1 MMLCAACKGHF
12 PFHCEGKPVSLGKP
26 LVPGGLNERE
36 MSKLTHG
43 ERIYTHTT
51 HQVITVPLF
60 SLTTSIPIA
69 KQLASIKGK
78 ETHSLPLG
86 VQVFRDHSRSAV
98 NAGDLAELR
107 RLRRPSDS
115 ARWESLLGSHVMCSC
130 VDLCLLLCLPS
141 R

>member
-1 MMLCAACKGHF
+1 MLCAACKGCF
-12 PFHCEGKPVSLGKP
+12 PFHCEGNPVSLGKP
-26 LVPGGLNERE
+26 LVPGGLNETE

-43 ERIYTHTT
+43 ERIYTHTI

-78 ETHSLPLG
+78 ETQSLPLG
-86 VQVFRDHSRSAV
+86 VQVFQDHSPS
-98 NAGDLAELR
+98 AGDFAALR
-107 RLRRPSDS
+107 RLRRPSAS